1 MGRFCFG
8 APETTRAKGHFSD
21 GLLGEPRVKYC
32 GRIQVR
38 ASGRKSVIDTFG
50 STLPEFAGLL
60 TQDAGR
66 DVSDETGLSGMYDLH
81 LEYVRDDL
89 QPGRGNAGNSGPSL
103 FTALEEQLGLKL
115 VSAKG
120 RIEYLVIDRAEKP
133 SEN

>member
-1 MGRFCFG
+1 M
-8 APETTRAKGHFSD
+8 
-21 GLLGEPRVKYC
+21 
-32 GRIQVR
+32 
-38 ASGRKSVIDTFG
+38 IDTFG